1 MGLPGHRNEWSW
13 EVRGSVR
20 RRRRRRGGSQASA
33 RTVGAVVAL
42 SSATDGDVA
51 AVEPIKGGLM
61 H

>member
-13 EVRGSVR
+13 EVRGSV